1 MIPGISDEEIDF
13 SIKTSNVRHNFTK
26 KYEGIV
32 PSLERRWK
40 ETESDA
46 VREELMNFLAEGVCP
61 ECGGK
66 RLSKKALSVTVGGM
80 NIFEMCELP
89 VRELSEKLSDDSF
102 FGFTDFEREVAAKPL
117 KEIRSR
123 LKFLDSVGLG
133 YLTLNRKTNSLSG
146 GEAQRI
152 NLASQIGSALTGVT
166 YVLDEP
172 SIGLHPNDTDK
183 LVNLLKNLR
192 DIGNNVIVVEHDRE
206 IIEAADFLVDL
217 GPGAGEKGGEL
228 LFAGVSKE
236 ILNVKN
242 SLTADYLSGRKVIEV
257 PKTRR
262 KPTGWITLSGV
273 TTNIFD
279 YVQCTI

>member
-1 MIPGISDEEIDF
+1 
-13 SIKTSNVRHNFTK
+13 
-26 KYEGIV
+26 
-32 PSLERRWK
+32 
-40 ETESDA
+40 
-46 VREELMNFLAEGVCP
+46 
-61 ECGGK
+61 
-66 RLSKKALSVTVGGM
+66 M

-89 VRELSEKLSDDSF
+89 VRELFAKLSDDSF

-117 KEIRSR
+117 KEICSR

-228 LFAGVSKE
+228 IFAGESKD
-236 ILNVKN
+236 ILNVRN
-242 SLTADYLSGRKVIEV
+242 SLTADYLSGRKLIEV
-257 PKTRR
+257 P
-262 KPTGWITLSGV
+262 
-273 TTNIFD
+273 
-279 YVQCTI
+279 